1 MYTPITVELLRVDG
15 TDLDVVNA
23 ARCSYDAQSHDFS
36 DRDAKLIRYL
46 ATHGH
51 WSPLAHVGAQFRIS
65 APIFVARQ
73 LVKHQVGLVLNEV
86 SRRYVDSEPTFFK
99 PSSWRGRPANS
110 KQGSSG
116 DVANQ
121 HLYHELHD
129 DLIENALAVYQRM
142 IDDGVAP
149 EQARM
154 VLPLSAM
161 TTWIWTGSLVAWSRV
176 CHLRMAKDSQAETQ
190 VVARKI
196 DSFLADAFPVSWKA
210 LMGDNND

>member
-154 VLPLSAM
+154 VLPLSSM

-176 CHLRMAKDSQAETQ
+176 CHLRMAKDAQVETQ
-190 VVARKI
+190 VVAQDI

-210 LMGDNND
+210 LMGGKND